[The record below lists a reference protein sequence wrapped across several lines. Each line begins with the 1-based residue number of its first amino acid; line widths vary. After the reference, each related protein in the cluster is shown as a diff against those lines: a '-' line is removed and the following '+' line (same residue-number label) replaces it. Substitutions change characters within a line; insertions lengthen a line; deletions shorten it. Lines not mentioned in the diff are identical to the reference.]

1 LTQYNPD
8 ERAQNRAR
16 QARHRTKKGLPGKAL
31 QARQDQLISLVA
43 QGETISSACALM
55 GISRAT
61 PDQWKKRWP
70 EYWGQRINRAMARSS
85 GEFLA
90 KPVPFDAA
98 FRKNMLGYET
108 PRHLQTLMDVINE
121 QERLAQEEGSRDR
134 RVLVL
139 MPPEHAKSTL
149 LENYV
154 TYRISQDPEFRSLFI
169 SSTLNQAKKRVGV
182 IQRTLTDRRQ
192 YADFIDTYGPFES
205 EVRMDRKPW
214 TANYF
219 TTLHAPAHQRDYT
232 LEALGVGGTI
242 YGNRADVI
250 VFDDIATFKNQTPA
264 EIEKQWEW
272 IWGEVRSRL
281 VKGGLFIV
289 IGTHMR
295 EGDIYTVMEEKGFFT
310 DKVIIPAITREPG
323 TLSED
328 DPGEA
333 LWEEWVALK
342 ELLKLRESDPRM
354 FELMYQQN
362 PLPSIGAV
370 FTEEMLKACYDSER
384 YIGEIPE
391 GTHVICGIDPGVKQY
406 TAGVVMAVKPNGY
419 RYLVD
424 IWNEKG
430 LTGEGGDFGAGVVEF
445 IAELCKTYGVRTLAV
460 ENNSWANLINTS
472 LNLRMK
478 LFNLGVSHHAVPIGP
493 ASGIK
498 ETEAIRQLSGLF
510 TNGLISIPASPGSL
524 RHPGLVEF
532 QTQLLTWNGEGQH
545 WRKKFDILKAFRMA
559 EYAARHLSNPGVSSI
574 PIGDKDA
581 SGFLGADSPGFLE
594 RVFVG

>member
-1 LTQYNPD
+1 
-8 ERAQNRAR
+8 
-16 QARHRTKKGLPGKAL
+16 
-31 QARQDQLISLVA
+31 
-43 QGETISSACALM
+43 
-55 GISRAT
+55 
-61 PDQWKKRWP
+61 
-70 EYWGQRINRAMARSS
+70 
-85 GEFLA
+85 
-90 KPVPFDAA
+90 
-98 FRKNMLGYET
+98 
-108 PRHLQTLMDVINE
+108 MDVINE
-121 QERLAQEEGSRDR
+121 QDRLAEGEGARDR

-242 YGNRADVI
+242 YGNRADGI
-250 VFDDIATFKNQTPA
+250 
-264 EIEKQWEW
+264 
-272 IWGEVRSRL
+272 
-281 VKGGLFIV
+281 
-289 IGTHMR
+289 
-295 EGDIYTVMEEKGFFT
+295 FFT
-310 DKVIIPAITREPG
+310 DKVLIPAITREPG
-323 TLSED
+323 TLSEE

-342 ELLKLRESDPRM
+342 DLLKLRESDPRM

-430 LTGEGGDFGAGVVEF
+430 
-445 IAELCKTYGVRTLAV
+445 
-460 ENNSWANLINTS
+460 
-472 LNLRMK
+472 
-478 LFNLGVSHHAVPIGP
+478 
-493 ASGIK
+493 
-498 ETEAIRQLSGLF
+498 
-510 TNGLISIPASPGSL
+510 
-524 RHPGLVEF
+524 
-532 QTQLLTWNGEGQH
+532 
-545 WRKKFDILKAFRMA
+545 
-559 EYAARHLSNPGVSSI
+559 
-574 PIGDKDA
+574 
-581 SGFLGADSPGFLE
+581 
-594 RVFVG
+594 